1 MKDPQKTAKQ
11 AENIL
16 HAARQLFARQ
26 GYHGTSTREIARLAD
41 ISENTLF
48 RYFERKEVLFWA
60 VLRSS
65 LSSLELRQ
73 DLLASMAEGAGP
85 EMVLPQMF
93 TQLIDVTILRPEL
106 LRLIAIALV
115 ELPWK
120 ARSFLYE
127 HLSPALTAVHDY
139 LARSSEHGKLRHLD
153 SSLATTAIVMTTLA
167 HPGLSSMVSCN
178 PVDSSDTREAVRAL
192 SRFWLE
198 ALLPPWLASIGTAEV
213 GELPPD

>member
-16 HAARQLFARQ
+16 YAARQLFARQ
-26 GYHGTSTREIARLAD
+26 GYHGTSTKEIARLAD

-73 DLLASMAEGAGP
+73 DLFASMAEGAGP

-93 TQLIDVTILRPEL
+93 TQLVDVTILRPEL

-115 ELPWK
+115 ELPGK

-127 HLSPALTAVHDY
+127 HLSPVLTAVHDY
-139 LARSSEHGKLRHLD
+139 LARSSEHGKLRHFD
-153 SSLATTAIVMTTLA
+153 SSLVTTAIIMTTLA
-167 HPGLSSMVSCN
+167 HPGLSSMIAGD
-178 PVDSSDTREAVRAL
+178 PVAFSDTKKAVRAL

-198 ALLPPWLASIGTAEV
+198 VLSPPWLASFGMAEV